1 MLKKIIFLK
10 TYPDK
15 IGGAEISLKILK
27 DEFTRMNI
35 DSSIKRLKAPNFLS
49 SWTKALVFNY
59 QTKKNKK
66 KDEFYISYERIEA
79 SDIYICGEGVHK
91 DYAKTK
97 NLWFTNPLNFIYPYL
112 EKKCILNSKKTI
124 AVSNLVKNQLINAY
138 NVDKNRIE
146 VIYNPIEIAPDFDKK
161 EAKINLCKEFNFQ
174 ENLPIFLFVGS
185 GYKRKGVKEFLQILS
200 KLSFEFNSIVIGK
213 DKNLQYYKALAK
225 KLNTNTLFLGQRKDV
240 YRFYQASDIFLFP
253 THFEPFGNT
262 VLESMNFKN
271 IAITTAQ
278 AGSSELLKDEFIMRD
293 PNDLSIVNT
302 IENLVKNR
310 AKMSKIG
317 QENREISLEF
327 SASNQAQK
335 VFNLIKEYL

>member
-10 TYPDK
+10 TYPNK
-15 IGGAEISLKILK
+15 IGGAELSLKILK
-27 DEFTRMNI
+27 SEFAKMNI
-35 DSSIKRLKAPNFLS
+35 NSDIKRLKVPNFLS
-49 SWTKALVFNY
+49 SWTKALVFNF
-59 QTKKNKK
+59 QTKINKK
-66 KDEFYISYERIEA
+66 KDEFYISYERVEA

-97 NLWFTNPLNFIYPYL
+97 NFWFTNPLNFIYPYL

-146 VIYNPIEIAPDFDKK
+146 VIYNSIEIAPDFDKK
-161 EAKINLCKEFNFQ
+161 EAKINLCKEFNLK
-174 ENLPIFLFVGS
+174 EDLPIFLFVGS
-185 GYKRKGVKEFLQILS
+185 GYKRKGVKEFLKILS
-200 KLSFEFNSIVIGK
+200 KLSFKYNSIIIGK
-213 DKNLQYYKALAK
+213 DKNLYSYEIFAK
-225 KLNTNTLFLGQRKDV
+225 KLGVNSLFLGQREDV
-240 YRFYQASDIFLFP
+240 ERFYQASDIFLFP

-278 AGSSELLKDEFIMRD
+278 AGSSELLKDEFIMKD
-293 PNDLSIVNT
+293 PDDLSIIST
-302 IENLVKNR
+302 IEDLVKNR

-317 QENREISLEF
+317 EENREISLEF